1 METAENPLSAT
12 FETEAAAVPQPEPE
26 PEPATD
32 AGERVRRCVALAL
45 ALADPCR
52 ASQLDEDTVS
62 DLKWA
67 FLATDLDHSGTLEPH
82 ELHTLLVVLGGNKP
96 VEMHALMKIMEEA
109 KVSPAT
115 RTRAPW
121 GPLAEPAVR
130 GGTGGL

>member
-1 METAENPLSAT
+1 MSSPRGGDGDRGEPAERLLR
-12 FETEAAAVPQPEPE
+12 ERGGRGAAAR
-26 PEPATD
+26 ARAR
-32 AGERVRRCVALAL
+32 AGGRRGRTGAPLRRCVAV

-109 KVSPAT
+109 KVSPAS
-115 RTRAPW
+115 RTRAP
-121 GPLAEPAVR
+121 
-130 GGTGGL
+130 